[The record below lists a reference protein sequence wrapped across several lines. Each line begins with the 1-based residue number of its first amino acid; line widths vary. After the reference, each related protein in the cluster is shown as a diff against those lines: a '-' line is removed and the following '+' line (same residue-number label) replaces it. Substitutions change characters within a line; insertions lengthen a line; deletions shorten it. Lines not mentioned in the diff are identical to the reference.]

1 MMMNK
6 KKVGKRGLTGRSMP
20 RRDPVK
26 EGKIAALVAEL
37 LSQGVVVRREELKRG
52 LGWRALS
59 GACRVFDQNTLFV
72 DRRLGVD
79 DQIAFLEARLTLL
92 KQTEEG
98 AVADDVPEPLISNEA
113 GV

>member
-6 KKVGKRGLTGRSMP
+6 KKVGKRGLAGRSMP

-26 EGKIAALVAEL
+26 EGRIAALVAEL
-37 LSQGVVVRREELKRG
+37 LAQGVVVRREELKRG

-59 GACRVFDQNTLFV
+59 GACRVFGQNTLFV

-92 KQTEEG
+92 KQS
-98 AVADDVPEPLISNEA
+98 DDEAVPENFSVQEITP
-113 GV
+113 

>member
-6 KKVGKRGLTGRSMP
+6 KKVGKRALAGRSMP

-26 EGKIAALVAEL
+26 EGRIAALVAEL
-37 LSQGVVVRREELKRG
+37 LAQGVVVRREELKRG
-52 LGWRALS
+52 LGWRASS

-79 DQIAFLEARLTLL
+79 DQIAFLEARLTLM
-92 KQTEEG
+92 KQSDDE
-98 AVADDVPEPLISNEA
+98 AVPDNSSVPSIAP
-113 GV
+113 

>member
-1 MMMNK
+1 MMNK
-6 KKVGKRGLTGRSMP
+6 KKVGKRGLANQSMP

-26 EGKIAALVAEL
+26 EGRIAALVAEL
-37 LSQGVVVRREELKRG
+37 LAQGVVVRREELKRG

-59 GACRVFDQNTLFV
+59 GACRVFGQNTLFV

-92 KQTEEG
+92 KQSDDE
-98 AVADDVPEPLISNEA
+98 AVPKNFSVQEITP
-113 GV
+113 